1 MILFNKKITI
11 LLLIVSISVFS
22 YSKEDRNVGNLSK
35 YSQRDDNYIDL
46 NSLYHEETS
55 EFRSEDDKNVK
66 IFMKTKNNDVY
77 SVELIYGNSKKIM
90 KSIGNYGGDEIF
102 TAEVPKGNFTYYFKI
117 TDNKLKYYLGKNLE
131 TEESKI
137 KRFSYEISKN
147 LTNIPE
153 WAKSSV
159 GYQIY
164 IDTFRNGNVDNDP
177 LFNEFGTDDFSPPS
191 GALRS
196 GTQKKDLV
204 AAIWGDESNPEF
216 SVNEWNSNY
225 ETRNTWEENALNEVR
240 NYTRYYGGDLQGIKE
255 KIGYLKELGVEYI
268 VISSP
273 FYSLSNHKYDTIYF
287 NHVDPYF
294 GNIEQTGT
302 QKGLSIKGKVHNNN
316 GDKELNLLIYNPKT
330 KRNLLNE
337 DLNDINTW
345 VWTDSDLELA
355 SLIKEAHANGLK
367 IVLEVA
373 PDITSNRFFA
383 NLESQKNWYLNNND
397 MILDLSNEQT
407 SSYIENSLKK
417 WILGPDMEIKSGI
430 EEDGID
436 GIKYVYYD
444 DRNKKGLVKI
454 TDNLKKLKK
463 DLLILGDFSLKL
475 NEDVRE
481 GVYDGGTDYN
491 IVNNLIKYTVNDNSN
506 YKIDGVEFASKLNE
520 MYNKYTKERFNATQ
534 IYLGSLDTDRIY
546 SGIIN
551 SNRVFDRNNQTNQ
564 GYLNIR
570 PDLYDTNSV
579 NKLKRIIS
587 VQMMLPSTPVIYYGD
602 EKGMWGADSPR
613 NRKPMLWEDYSP
625 YENETDDISKYRSL
639 LTSLPKNIQIDEVHK
654 VISYPV
660 NSNSEIENHYRTL
673 LKIRKNYKNL
683 LKNGEFRILEV
694 YSDPKTKSRVDADID
709 YYLNEEKR
717 KAKTYQNKDITPDKP
732 NVDFISY
739 EIFDKN
745 KESIIVIINNSADS
759 YPVNLLVPKL
769 FGFYKNEMN
778 TKEIY
783 SISERK
789 ISAIL
794 RPYEVK
800 ILHSNDKNIID
811 SFRK

>member
-367 IVLEVA
+367 IV
-373 PDITSNRFFA
+373 I
-383 NLESQKNWYLNNND
+383 
-397 MILDLSNEQT
+397 
-407 SSYIENSLKK
+407 
-417 WILGPDMEIKSGI
+417 
-430 EEDGID
+430 
-436 GIKYVYYD
+436 
-444 DRNKKGLVKI
+444 
-454 TDNLKKLKK
+454 
-463 DLLILGDFSLKL
+463 
-475 NEDVRE
+475 
-481 GVYDGGTDYN
+481 
-491 IVNNLIKYTVNDNSN
+491 
-506 YKIDGVEFASKLNE
+506 
-520 MYNKYTKERFNATQ
+520 
-534 IYLGSLDTDRIY
+534 
-546 SGIIN
+546 
-551 SNRVFDRNNQTNQ
+551 
-564 GYLNIR
+564 
-570 PDLYDTNSV
+570 
-579 NKLKRIIS
+579 
-587 VQMMLPSTPVIYYGD
+587 
-602 EKGMWGADSPR
+602 
-613 NRKPMLWEDYSP
+613 
-625 YENETDDISKYRSL
+625 
-639 LTSLPKNIQIDEVHK
+639 
-654 VISYPV
+654 
-660 NSNSEIENHYRTL
+660 
-673 LKIRKNYKNL
+673 
-683 LKNGEFRILEV
+683 
-694 YSDPKTKSRVDADID
+694 
-709 YYLNEEKR
+709 
-717 KAKTYQNKDITPDKP
+717 
-732 NVDFISY
+732 
-739 EIFDKN
+739 
-745 KESIIVIINNSADS
+745 
-759 YPVNLLVPKL
+759 
-769 FGFYKNEMN
+769 
-778 TKEIY
+778 
-783 SISERK
+783 
-789 ISAIL
+789 
-794 RPYEVK
+794 
-800 ILHSNDKNIID
+800 
-811 SFRK
+811 

>member
-660 NSNSEIENHYRTL
+660 SSNSEIENHYRTL